1 MRLLSARF
9 VLVASA
15 AIVAASAETF
25 GVPAPRLQAP
35 QKPTEVAQ
43 PSFRS
48 GTELVVVDVAVVG
61 KDGEPVKGLQAEDFT
76 VKIDGEPR
84 RIASMQYVDQ
94 ATGAPPAAPEGPAVR
109 YTSNESA
116 GAGRLIVILVD
127 ESSIHFGG
135 FRAAAES
142 IDRLLAGFGPT
153 DRITLAALPGPRTLV
168 EFTTDRAKIAR
179 ATRALMGGAALDE
192 THSQYYVSVDEA
204 FAFDRND
211 ATVIAEVSARE
222 CAAGPTFDG
231 CSQSVQVEAKR
242 IALTERDR
250 TTQFAAGLRT
260 LLSALRAIDAPKLL
274 IVFSEG
280 FAAPDAT
287 DTFLP
292 FGHDATEA
300 RTVIYAMRLDRSMF
314 DISHSKPIPLRD
326 QYNERRTAII
336 GLDALAGVGR
346 GMAFN
351 VIGPADAPFKRL
363 AAEVSGYYLVGV
375 EPEGN
380 DRDGR
385 LHQIRVDVGR
395 PGVTVRS
402 RREFTYRRA
411 VTDDAKMFASAIA
424 LPLPTAD
431 LPLRVGTFSMPN
443 EDPSK
448 VFVLTVAEIGRAAF
462 NEGSAIVGFVLT
474 NEQGKPVL
482 TARERMTLPAT
493 AAGTLL
499 FTGKFAVPA
508 GTYAMKFAAVYDGK
522 AGSVEHH
529 VIASLTPPE
538 AARARPTGST
548 PQIGDLIVMPPTAIR
563 GTFAPSL
570 DGRIRGDEVVGL
582 VQVGIDRRTKEDRTF
597 LFEVVKEEQ
606 GPALA
611 SAPGSPDPA
620 MKGRCRTIEAAVD
633 ARLLPPGEYWL
644 RLTASRQGTPQTTL
658 LSPFSLVR
666 LAPSERAT
674 AAAKSTTAPLPGAAK
689 FQPQD
694 VLEASVV
701 GPFLDEVA
709 KLSPEGSRPALEQA
723 KSGQF
728 DEALRQLK
736 GGGRNDP
743 SAPFIRGLS
752 LFAKGQYQL
761 ASNAFREAIA
771 AAPQLLVGAFYIGA
785 CYAAGGLDA
794 RAINA
799 WQTSLISLEE
809 YPATYRVLAD
819 ALMRAGQPERA
830 RVFIEEA
837 AQKWPEDETVRAQAL
852 QANLEAGRYEQVL
865 EYADQILARQPSD
878 TAAPFL
884 AMRSIFQAVLDR
896 KEARVD
902 ELLPRFERYYG
913 LYAAAGGPQQPL
925 AAAWL
930 SFLRTR

>member
-1 MRLLSARF
+1 MRQLAARL
-9 VLVASA
+9 VLVVSA
-15 AIVAASAETF
+15 AIVAASVQLS
-25 GVPAPRLQAP
+25 GVPAGLLQAP
-35 QKPTEVAQ
+35 QKPAEIAQ

-76 VKIDGEPR
+76 VRIDGGPR
-84 RIASMQYVDQ
+84 RIASMQFVDQ
-94 ATGAPPAAPEGPAVR
+94 STGATPAAPLGPAVR
-109 YTSNESA
+109 YSSNESA

-127 ESSIHFGG
+127 ESSIRFGG
-135 FRAAAES
+135 LRAAAES

-168 EFTTDRAKIAR
+168 EFTTDRSKIAR
-179 ATRALMGGAALDE
+179 ATKTIMGGAALDE
-192 THSQYYVSVDEA
+192 IRPQYYVSVNEA

-211 ATVIAEVSARE
+211 TTVMAAVFSRE
-222 CAAGPTFDG
+222 CIPGPTYEA
-231 CSQSVQVEAKR
+231 CSFSVQAEAKR
-242 IALTERDR
+242 IVLTERDR
-250 TTQFAAGLRT
+250 TAQFAAGLRMMFT
-260 LLSALRAIDAPKLL
+260 ALRAIDAPKLL

-280 FAAPDAT
+280 FAAPDAP
-287 DTFLP
+287 DTFIP
-292 FGHDATEA
+292 FGRDAAEA

-314 DISHSKPIPLRD
+314 DISHSRQIPLDD
-326 QYNERRTAII
+326 QFDERRTAII

-346 GMAFN
+346 GTSFDI
-351 VIGPADAPFKRL
+351 IGPADAPFKRL
-363 AAEVSGYYLVGV
+363 AAEVSGYYLIGV
-375 EPEGN
+375 EPEGS
-380 DRDGR
+380 DRDGS

-395 PGVTVRS
+395 PGTTVRS
-402 RREFTYRRA
+402 RREFTYRRV
-411 VTDDAKMFASAIA
+411 VTDDAKLFASTIA

-431 LPLRVGTFSMPN
+431 LPLRVGTFNMPN

-448 VFVLTVAEIGRAAF
+448 VFVLTVAEIGRAASK
-462 NEGSAIVGFVLT
+462 EGSAIVGFVLT
-474 NEQGKPVL
+474 DEEGKPVL
-482 TARERMTLPAT
+482 TARERMTLRAT
-493 AAGTLL
+493 ETGALL

-508 GTYAMKFAAVYDGK
+508 GTYTMKFAAVYDGR

-529 VIASLTPPE
+529 VIATLTPPE
-538 AARARPTGST
+538 AARARPAGSA

-570 DGRIRGDEVVGL
+570 DGLIRGDQVVGL
-582 VQVGIDRRTKEDRTF
+582 AQIGIDQRAKADGTYV
-597 LFEVVKEEQ
+597 FEVVKHEQ
-606 GPALA
+606 GPALV
-611 SAPGSPDPA
+611 SAPGAPDPA

-633 ARLLPPGEYWL
+633 ARLLPPGDYWL
-644 RLTASRQGTPQTTL
+644 RLTASKQGTSPVTL
-658 LSPFSLVR
+658 LAPFSLAR
-666 LAPSERAT
+666 LSASERAAAT
-674 AAAKSTTAPLPGAAK
+674 AGSTTAPLPGAAK
-689 FQPQD
+689 FRPQD
-694 VLEASVV
+694 VLEASVA

-709 KLSPEGSRPALEQA
+709 KLAPAGSRPALEQA

-728 DEALRQLK
+728 DEALQQLR
-736 GGGRNDP
+736 GGDRNDP

-785 CYAAGGLDA
+785 CYAAGGVDT

-799 WQTSLISLEE
+799 WQTSLISLEQ

-819 ALMRAGQPERA
+819 ALIRAGQPERA

-865 EYADQILARQPSD
+865 EYADQIVERKPSD
-878 TAAPFL
+878 TATLFL

-896 KEARVD
+896 QDARAV
-902 ELLPRFERYYG
+902 ELLPRFQRYYD
-913 LYAAAGGPQQPL
+913 LYAAAGGPQQAL
-925 AAAWL
+925 AAEWL
-930 SFLRTR
+930 SFLRAR